1 MAPSTAL
8 ILSTFLS
15 TLPPTLASP
24 IASNPHTLTKRSPS
38 PHTLGIGFA
47 IALSLLLLASLTF
60 YLGVL
65 HGRTGTWVF
74 WRARAP
80 PSLRSLSPL
89 GKEKPHPLDPATF
102 KQQISAPVEMMHSTA
117 LPELSPIAAA
127 GAPPRYAE
135 LSSPVAAAPPP
146 LELAALEKTLHAYEM
161 GPTTPRR
168 PPSVASRTSVVS
180 RSFYSSRKSSVA
192 SSGKSVGEAR
202 GVSFLSSRKSSV
214 ATVGRGR
221 VSVRSVRSVKSMAGG
236 RRGKSVYSCKEA
248 PPRVGS
254 WVERERKSW
263 FCRGAMEV
271 ESEVKKGRGGD
282 MEEQMAS
289 APAPASATVVMEGGD
304 GEKRGTMDWSG
315 MEWLSKVY
323 GERKSRRLSGMRSFY
338 IPDAEEK

>member
-8 ILSTFLS
+8 VLSTFLS
-15 TLPPTLASP
+15 ALPPTLASP
-24 IASNPHTLTKRSPS
+24 IASKRSPS
-38 PHTLGIGFA
+38 PHNLGMGFA

-74 WRARAP
+74 WRARARAP
-80 PSLRSLSPL
+80 PSLRSPSPL

-135 LSSPVAAAPPP
+135 LSSPVAPAPPP
-146 LELAALEKTLHAYEM
+146 LELAALEKALHAYEM

-192 SSGKSVGEAR
+192 SSEKSVGEAR

-221 VSVRSVRSVKSMAGG
+221 VSVRSVKSMAGG